1 MVLSSGKPLLLISVD
16 NTPTMSHTISAVAI
30 VKAERIFSVE
40 TISFDFVKNILLLLC
55 VLVPWL
61 DV

>member
-1 MVLSSGKPLLLISVD
+1 MGKPLLLISVG

-30 VKAERIFSVE
+30 VKAESIISVE
-40 TISFDFVKNILLLLC
+40 TINFDYVKNILLLLY
-55 VLVPWL
+55 VLVPSL

>member
-1 MVLSSGKPLLLISVD
+1 MGKPLLLISVD

-30 VKAERIFSVE
+30 VKDESIFSVE
-40 TISFDFVKNILLLLC
+40 TINFDFVKNILLLLC
-55 VLVPWL
+55 ALVPLL